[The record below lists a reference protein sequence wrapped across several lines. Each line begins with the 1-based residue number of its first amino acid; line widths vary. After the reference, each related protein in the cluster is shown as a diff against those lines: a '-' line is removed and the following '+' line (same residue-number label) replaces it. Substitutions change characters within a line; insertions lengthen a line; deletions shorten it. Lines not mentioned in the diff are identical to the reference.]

1 MEGRRVKHTY
11 TIKQNHEFRR
21 LYYRGKSSGNGLLVL
36 YALKNRRD
44 HDHNRI
50 GLTVSTKL
58 GGAVVRNRCKR
69 LLREAYRLHEH
80 EIQKGYDFVIV
91 ARSRLTTAK
100 CSEVE
105 RALLRALRDTG
116 LLLSSEQKKEGEQA

>member
-1 MEGRRVKHTY
+1 MKHTY
-11 TIKQNHEFRR
+11 SIKQNHEFRR

-44 HDHNRI
+44 HNRL

-80 EIQKGYDFVIV
+80 EIRPGYDFVLV
-91 ARSRLTTAK
+91 ARSRLTGAK
-100 CSEVE
+100 CADAE
-105 RALLRALRDTG
+105 RALLRALRETG
-116 LLLSSEQKKEGEQA
+116 MLLPAEKGGAQP